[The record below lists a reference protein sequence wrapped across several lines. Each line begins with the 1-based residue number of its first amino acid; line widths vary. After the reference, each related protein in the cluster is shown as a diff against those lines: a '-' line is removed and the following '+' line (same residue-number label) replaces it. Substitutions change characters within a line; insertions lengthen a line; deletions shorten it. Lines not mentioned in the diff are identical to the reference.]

1 MSNFDLRKFLAEQK
15 APKTENVEE
24 AHHDEGMDHNEA
36 MGHDD
41 ANEVV
46 DPDFFSGDNAL
57 KDAFK
62 DFMKKAKSAGSDTV
76 NKLKGMKLG
85 SMMDAMQN
93 EMADMADEAM
103 DHKDEGMGHKDEAM
117 HHNDK
122 LEGMDHKDEGMGKD
136 HGSMEEAAIDPV
148 TVAAGVSALFA
159 GAAGLSKLIDKLKAG
174 EFGDRGKKLAQGLEK
189 AGKAAGSTAQQRTAS
204 GPDSTMDEQEI
215 KENKFKSSIKEILN
229 S

>member
-15 APKTENVEE
+15 AAKTENVKE
-24 AHHDEGMDHNEA
+24 AHHDEGMDHN
-36 MGHDD
+36 
-41 ANEVV
+41 
-46 DPDFFSGDNAL
+46 
-57 KDAFK
+57 
-62 DFMKKAKSAGSDTV
+62 
-76 NKLKGMKLG
+76 
-85 SMMDAMQN
+85 
-93 EMADMADEAM
+93 EAM

-117 HHNDK
+117 HHNNK
-122 LEGMDHKDEGMGKD
+122 LEAMDHKDEGMGHKND
-136 HGSMEEAAIDPV
+136 RESDAEFDAIGEAAIDPM

-189 AGKAAGSTAQQRTAS
+189 AGKAAASTTQQRTAS
-204 GPDSTMDEQEI
+204 GPDTTMDEQEI